1 MGLFGFL
8 GKLGSA
14 TVKTVVT
21 PLQIV
26 KDTFDGD
33 FAGAQGGYEDTGDL
47 IESALDD
54 VDDSIDELFDDE
66 EY

>member
-8 GKLGSA
+8 GKLGSG
-14 TVKTVVT
+14 VIKTAVT

-33 FAGAQGGYEDTGDL
+33 GYEDTGDL
-47 IESALDD
+47 IESAIED
-54 VDDSIDELFDDE
+54 VGDSIDELFEDE
-66 EY
+66 D